1 MATDP
6 ESKSTCSSPFQS
18 LWFSECYSLTISA
31 YADIVFS
38 MKNHV
43 QLFKTL
49 ADETRLGIL
58 MLLYAEGELC
68 VCDIIAALH
77 LPQSKVSRHLAYL
90 KKFATVVDRR
100 EGLWNYYSINRSN
113 QFMQEIEPFL
123 RKSLQKSSA
132 VANNRQRL
140 MEFGRDKNCT

>member
-1 MATDP
+1 
-6 ESKSTCSSPFQS
+6 
-18 LWFSECYSLTISA
+18 
-31 YADIVFS
+31 

-43 QLFKTL
+43 QLFRAL

-90 KKFATVVDRR
+90 KKFAIVIDRR

-113 QFMQEIEPFL
+113 HLMQEIEPFL
-123 RKSLQKSSA
+123 RNSLKESA
-132 VANNRQRL
+132 EVANNRQRL
-140 MEFGRDKNCT
+140 LEPSRDKNCS